1 MTKARR
7 SARAVEV
14 AGWTVASRAGR
25 VYLHADGDVGALR
38 PEVAREL
45 AARLHKAARKAE
57 GARAAT
63 MPGPDDDNL
72 DQPDALQRAAEVL
85 GLPVEDLARMIEAD
99 RRLAAELAEL
109 PNPVL
114 DELRALGPDPLAAEL
129 AALPA
134 PGWPTIDDVDRWAAD
149 DAALARKLA
158 TDPDPEDLPDA
169 PDPDPDDGGR
179 PC

>member
-1 MTKARR
+1 VTRARR
-7 SARAVEV
+7 PARAVEV

-38 PEVAREL
+38 PEAAREL
-45 AARLHKAARKAE
+45 AAELHVAAREADRD
-57 GARAAT
+57 RAAT
-63 MPGPDDDNL
+63 MPDPDDGDIL
-72 DQPDALQRAAEVL
+72 DQPGALERAAEVL
-85 GLPVEDLARMIEAD
+85 GLPVEDLAGMVEAD

-134 PGWPTIDDVDRWAAD
+134 PDWPTVEDVDRWAAD
-149 DAALARKLA
+149 DAALARELA

-169 PDPDPDDGGR
+169 PDPDDGGR

>member
-1 MTKARR
+1 M
-7 SARAVEV
+7 
-14 AGWTVASRAGR
+14 ASRD
-25 VYLHADGDVGALR
+25 LQP
-38 PEVAREL
+38 PELMTAKRS
-45 AARLHKAARKAE
+45 KAPLSDCCAQGSD
-57 GARAAT
+57 GARAGT
-63 MPGPDDDNL
+63 MPNPDDGDIL
-72 DQPDALQRAAEVL
+72 DQPDALERAAEVL
-85 GLPVEDLARMIEAD
+85 GLPVEDLVGMVEAD

-134 PGWPTIDDVDRWAAD
+134 PDWPTVEDVDRWAAD
-149 DAALARKLA
+149 DTALAWDLA
-158 TDPDPEDLPDA
+158 AGPDPKDLPDA

>member
-1 MTKARR
+1 VTRPRR
-7 SARAVEV
+7 PARAVEV
-14 AGWTVASRAGR
+14 AGWTVASRVGR
-25 VYLHADGDVGALR
+25 VYLHADGDVGAMH

-45 AARLHKAARKAE
+45 AAELHEAAREAD
-57 GARAAT
+57 GVRAAT
-63 MPGPDDDNL
+63 MPDPDDGDIL
-72 DQPDALQRAAEVL
+72 DQPDALERAAEVL
-85 GLPVEDLARMIEAD
+85 GLPVEDLAGMVEAD
-99 RRLAAELAEL
+99 RRLAEL

-134 PGWPTIDDVDRWAAD
+134 PDWPTVEDVDRWAAD
-149 DAALARKLA
+149 DTALVRDLAAG
-158 TDPDPEDLPDA
+158 PDPEDLPDA

>member
-1 MTKARR
+1 VTRPRR

-25 VYLHADGDVGALR
+25 VYLHADGDVGAMH

-45 AARLHKAARKAE
+45 AAELHEAAREAD

-63 MPGPDDDNL
+63 MPDPNDGDTL
-72 DQPDALQRAAEVL
+72 DQPGALERAAEVL
-85 GLPVEDLARMIEAD
+85 GLPVEELAGMVETD
-99 RRLAAELAEL
+99 RQLAAELAAL

-134 PGWPTIDDVDRWAAD
+134 PDWPTVEDVDRWAAD
-149 DAALARKLA
+149 DAALAWDLA
-158 TDPDPEDLPDA
+158 DA